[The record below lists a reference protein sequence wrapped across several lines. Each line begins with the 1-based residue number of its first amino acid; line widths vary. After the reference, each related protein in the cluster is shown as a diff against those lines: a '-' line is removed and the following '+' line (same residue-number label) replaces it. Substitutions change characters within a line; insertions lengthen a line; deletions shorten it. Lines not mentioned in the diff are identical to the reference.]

1 MLKFTSTSQQ
11 LSGHCEVLF
20 HLQIDRLFQI
30 TAFNKKK
37 KKILF
42 IAINPI
48 TLYDW
53 CYAGSVEDNEILQ
66 YYGPIKTCAV
76 LLGVALT
83 WSVSTALYCK
93 LLTVRQAAS
102 QTAGT
107 KNIL

>member
-37 KKILF
+37 FLF

-66 YYGPIKTCAV
+66 YYAPIKTCAV
-76 LLGVALT
+76 LLGVAFT